1 MSTFR
6 FANPVALVLVIPVV
20 LIAVYV
26 TAKRRHA
33 VLYSSVEILRD
44 LPVTFAQKLRRLL
57 PWIKLTGLI
66 LITVALA
73 RPQLGREETRIR
85 TEGIAIEMC
94 VDKSGSMQALDFSLN
109 NEQVN
114 RLDAVKG
121 VFHDFVAGDD
131 RFAGRPDD
139 LIGLISFGGFAN
151 AICPLTL
158 DHGALLEVL
167 STVKIPEPIYDS
179 NNNIINE
186 KLLQE
191 EQATAIG
198 DALALAVDRLKD
210 AEAKSKIIVLLSDGE
225 NTAGV
230 ITPEEAAD
238 AAVEFGIKVYSIGV
252 GSTGLAPFPAIDRYG
267 RTVLTAQRVRLDETT
282 LKDIAK
288 RTGGQYFNAK
298 DTAALEHV
306 YSEIDNLEKTEI
318 EGRLYVE
325 YREIFGYPM
334 SIGLGCLLLTL
345 ILASTRLR
353 GLP

>member
-6 FANPVALVLVIPVV
+6 FANPVTLLLLIPVI

-26 TAKRRHA
+26 TAKRHHA
-33 VLYSSVEILRD
+33 VLYSNVELLRD
-44 LPVTFAQKLRRLL
+44 LPVTFAQQIRRLL
-57 PWIKLTGLI
+57 PWTKLLGLI

-85 TEGIAIEMC
+85 AEGIAIEMC
-94 VDKSGSMQALDFSLN
+94 VDKSGSMQALDFSLD
-109 NEQVN
+109 NEQLN
-114 RLDAVKG
+114 RLDAVKS

-131 RFAGRPDD
+131 KFVGRPDD

-151 AICPLTL
+151 AVCPLTL

-179 NNNIINE
+179 NHNIINE

-230 ITPEEAAD
+230 ISPDEATV

-252 GSTGLAPFPAIDRYG
+252 GSTGLAPFPTIDRYG
-267 RTVLTAQRVRLDETT
+267 RTVLTAQQVRLDETT
-282 LKDIAK
+282 LKGIAEK
-288 RTGGQYFNAK
+288 TGGMYFNAK
-298 DTAALEHV
+298 DTAALKQV
-306 YSEIDNLEKTEI
+306 YSEIDSLEKTEI

-325 YREIFGYPM
+325 YREVFGYPM
-334 SIGLGCLLLTL
+334 SIGLGCMLLTL